1 MCVCA
6 SLSPLAEARGRS
18 LCFSRAN
25 THIPVTTHIL
35 VTAHTRFTSFEV
47 RGSVTFVSVC
57 AESPPGPS
65 RAIAGDS
72 ARPPGRAQPAGKAQP
87 GAVSDDVTLLGGTS
101 SSSFLKP
108 NSLTLVATHLACPN
122 TGRE

>member
-1 MCVCA
+1 MVV
-6 SLSPLAEARGRS
+6 G
-18 LCFSRAN
+18 AN

-87 GAVSDDVTLLGGTS
+87 GAVSDDATLLGGTS